1 MEESHVSTVHEK
13 LHLESCQKAI
23 YSILCSL
30 LKLKTVKGIL
40 LPRFIH
46 TLISWKN
53 LAERCLAVNNHK
65 VQRNLCL

>member
-13 LHLESCQKAI
+13 LHLESCQEAI

-30 LKLKTVKGIL
+30 LKLKTVKRIL

-46 TLISWKN
+46 ILINWKD
-53 LAERCLAVNNHK
+53 LVERCLAVNNHK
-65 VQRNLCL
+65 AHIKLCL